1 MIETIIG
8 FIVSSIVIILV
19 IYAVLEKKFQTFDK
33 ITESSAK
40 LEGTVTTIQNL
51 SKTLFDQIDSVRT
64 LEEDLKLRFQ
74 KFYDTLI
81 MKPSTRGTVGEGI
94 IKLLLNCF
102 PEDLW
107 QEQYDIPDG
116 GRVDFAIFMPPDRR
130 IVPLDSKFSF
140 SENIIPNIE
149 LAEGDI
155 LLFDKDQRKK
165 VNELVIKRI
174 PEVAKY
180 IKPSSGTMNFAL
192 MFIPDSVYLALRDE
206 TLKKLQSSRI
216 IPVNTSGLLSTLF
229 LIERQYTSIKISKV
243 VDQLEDI
250 KSTVETNFSSI
261 KKKLE
266 TAEKHSRNSN
276 KNIKEAINSIEKAE
290 NEILARFGLLED

>member
-1 MIETIIG
+1 M
-8 FIVSSIVIILV
+8 
-19 IYAVLEKKFQTFDK
+19 KK
-33 ITESSAK
+33 
-40 LEGTVTTIQNL
+40 
-51 SKTLFDQIDSVRT
+51 
-64 LEEDLKLRFQ
+64 
-74 KFYDTLI
+74 
-81 MKPSTRGTVGEGI
+81 
-94 IKLLLNCF
+94 
-102 PEDLW
+102 
-107 QEQYDIPDG
+107 
-116 GRVDFAIFMPPDRR
+116 PPDRR
-130 IVPLDSKFSF
+130 IVPLDSKFSL
-140 SENIIPNIE
+140 SENIFPNIE

-165 VNELVIKRI
+165 INELIIKMI
-174 PEVAKY
+174 HEVAKY
-180 IKPSSGTMNFAL
+180 INPSSGTINFAL

-276 KNIKEAINSIEKAE
+276 KNIKEATNSIEKAE

>member
-1 MIETIIG
+1 M
-8 FIVSSIVIILV
+8 
-19 IYAVLEKKFQTFDK
+19 KK
-33 ITESSAK
+33 
-40 LEGTVTTIQNL
+40 
-51 SKTLFDQIDSVRT
+51 
-64 LEEDLKLRFQ
+64 
-74 KFYDTLI
+74 
-81 MKPSTRGTVGEGI
+81 
-94 IKLLLNCF
+94 
-102 PEDLW
+102 
-107 QEQYDIPDG
+107 
-116 GRVDFAIFMPPDRR
+116 PPDRR
-130 IVPLDSKFSF
+130 IVPLDSKFSL
-140 SENIIPNIE
+140 SENIFPNIE

-165 VNELVIKRI
+165 INELIIKMI

-180 IKPSSGTMNFAL
+180 INPSSGTMNFAL

-261 KKKLE
+261 KKKIGNSGKTQSQFE
-266 TAEKHSRNSN
+266 QKYQRSNKFHRKGRKRNSSSFRTSRRLVIKILILN
-276 KNIKEAINSIEKAE
+276 KKIACIK
-290 NEILARFGLLED
+290 ILFFPIKSTYFLTLNLLSQTRFGNAFKTVLDKKKKRIF